1 MGAHHQTEGSL
12 GHLKKDPAGAGTQ
25 RLRRSLLYV
34 PGNMPSMLQN
44 IPIFAAD
51 SVIIDLEDAVP
62 LGEKDAARRLVRRF
76 LETYQDRRQ
85 EVLVRINAL
94 DTEWGRDD
102 LAEVLPALPD
112 GIRLPKADTPEIVE
126 RLDTLL
132 TEHEEALG
140 LEVGRFR
147 VLPSIES
154 AQGVINCID
163 TAATSP
169 RILGLAFGA
178 EDYTASM
185 EIERTKTGEE
195 LFNAR
200 SRVVWA
206 AKAAGVQ
213 AIDSIFSDVKDMEA
227 FRREVELVKGLG
239 YTGKSLINP
248 RQIDACHEVFQPKP
262 AEIEYALE
270 VLEAIQRARQM
281 GTGVISLKGKMVDA
295 PVVKRAMR
303 VLRTA
308 HAQGLVDVAPDEAV
322 LHG

>member
-1 MGAHHQTEGSL
+1 MGAHHQREGSP
-12 GHLKKDPAGAGTQ
+12 GHLKKDAAGAGTQ

-169 RILGLAFGA
+169 RCSL
-178 EDYTASM
+178 TA
-185 EIERTKTGEE
+185 RTSPNTQPMTPTRP
-195 LFNAR
+195 LMAR
-200 SRVVWA
+200 STTTPGWRHRRTRNSIHANRWPAPRV
-206 AKAAGVQ
+206 
-213 AIDSIFSDVKDMEA
+213 
-227 FRREVELVKGLG
+227 
-239 YTGKSLINP
+239 
-248 RQIDACHEVFQPKP
+248 
-262 AEIEYALE
+262 
-270 VLEAIQRARQM
+270 RARPS
-281 GTGVISLKGKMVDA
+281 GTA
-295 PVVKRAMR
+295 ACAATPCC
-303 VLRTA
+303 
-308 HAQGLVDVAPDEAV
+308 P
-322 LHG
+322 